1 LTKGAAPASLPVEEP
16 TTYERAFNLATARAL
31 GVTISPAMR
40 LRADEVIE

>member
-1 LTKGAAPASLPVEEP
+1 VEEP
-16 TTYERAFNLATARAL
+16 TTYELAFNLATARAL